1 MKSALYIA
9 AAALAL
15 AACSRPA
22 PAPQQTVS
30 ASASA
35 ENFPA
40 PSVKDVPAGE
50 YKTDPMHSS
59 LTFKVLHMGFSHYT
73 ARFGKFD
80 ATLQLDPAHPEAAKL
95 TAMIDPQSLELIS
108 PPKGF
113 HDELMGQTWFDAKA
127 HPQMTFTSTKVEK
140 TGENTA
146 RVTGDLSLKGITKPV
161 MLNVTFN
168 GGYPGMSLDPKA
180 RVGFTATG
188 TLNRADFGM
197 GFGIPAPGSSMG
209 VGGLVDFTID
219 TEMTGPALKKA
230 G

>member
-1 MKSALYIA
+1 MKNALYIA
-9 AAALAL
+9 TAALAL
-15 AACSRPA
+15 AACSKPA
-22 PAPQQTVS
+22 PAPTQ
-30 ASASA
+30 AAAPASA
-35 ENFPA
+35 ESFPA
-40 PSVKDVPAGE
+40 PSVKDVPAGV

-80 ATLQLDPAHPEAAKL
+80 ATLELDPAHPEAAKL
-95 TAMIDPQSLELIS
+95 SATIDPQSLELNA

-113 HDELMGQTWFDAKA
+113 HDELMGQTWFDAKS
-127 HPQMTFTSTKVEK
+127 HPQMTFTSTKIEK
-140 TGENTA
+140 TGDNTA
-146 RVTGDLSLKGITKPV
+146 KVTGDLSLKGSSHPV
-161 MLNVTFN
+161 TLNVTFN
-168 GGYPGMSLDPKA
+168 GGYPGMSMDPKA
-180 RVGFTATG
+180 RIGFTATG

-230 G
+230 GG